1 MTQHLGGFD
10 SVDTGPETTHVSF
23 QDRKT
28 AEKFYYSL
36 HGKELPGVDGRL
48 ELTWVNTPLPPVKT
62 TNNDDTPHAGGEDKE
77 DDAMAGFDDQP
88 RRERSVEPQREERAV
103 NMDYEVAEEDAW

>member
-1 MTQHLGGFD
+1 MGEFE
-10 SVDTGPETTHVSF
+10 SVDTAPETTHVSF

-28 AEKFYYSL
+28 AERFYYSL
-36 HGKELPGVDGRL
+36 HGKELPGVEGRL
-48 ELTWVNTPLPPVKT
+48 DLAWVSTPLPPVKT
-62 TNNDDTPHAGGEDKE
+62 TGNDDVPGDGGDDKE

-88 RRERSVEPQREERAV
+88 GRERSAEPQQEDRTV